1 MKKINEKIEA
11 IIDII
16 NDVIKAP
23 ETNILRSW
31 FDIKE
36 DIITELD
43 KYILKLKKEDFSVI
57 GELTFLFSPTS
68 ELQEISIDSGW
79 G

>member
-23 ETNILRSW
+23 ETNILRS
-31 FDIKE
+31 
-36 DIITELD
+36 
-43 KYILKLKKEDFSVI
+43 
-57 GELTFLFSPTS
+57 
-68 ELQEISIDSGW
+68 
-79 G
+79 

>member
-1 MKKINEKIEA
+1 MKNINEKIEA

-31 FDIKE
+31 FDTKE
-36 DIITELD
+36 DIITELY